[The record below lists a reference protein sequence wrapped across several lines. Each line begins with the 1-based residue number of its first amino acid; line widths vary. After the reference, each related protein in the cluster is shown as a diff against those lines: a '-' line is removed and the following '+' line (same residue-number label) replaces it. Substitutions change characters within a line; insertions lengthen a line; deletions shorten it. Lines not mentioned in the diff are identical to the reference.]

1 VVRTWR
7 YDLDKLY
14 NCKKGLKIELES
26 LFNFPLG
33 LSEFERVWKEMEE
46 KYVIQEHPSIKYLYA
61 KREMWIM
68 AYFKG
73 LCCGRMTSTQWSES
87 TNMVLKDGFVN
98 NVHCISLQRRCWK
111 CYIIW
116 IILMLR
122 RVTVLRYEL
131 GFKSLQYSMVC

>member
-1 VVRTWR
+1 VVCTWR

-98 NVHCISLQRRCWK
+98 NVTSLYQFAEK
-111 CYIIW
+111 
-116 IILMLR
+116 MLE
-122 RVTVLRYEL
+122 VLHHMDHIDAEESHGAQVRTW
-131 GFKSLQYSMVC
+131 F